1 MLRKLISYLIM
12 VVLLISSATSVFA
25 DSVDT
30 FELTRFGYNNE
41 QTRLVPD
48 KEYLP
53 MEPSWFKDIGKTYS
67 QPLILDGSRFG
78 VNNPVV
84 VVMAGHYLWGIESLP
99 HTLGAKAVEN
109 TKYLFKEPVPGPDNI
124 KGSNK
129 EPSGSH
135 STLWSDQGG
144 DWLVSGGKDGILYLN
159 KIQKLLDKTIPE
171 AQRSNKIDLEGDEI
185 TAAPLVLTYKGKTVI
200 VVANGDGGKAVLVTN
215 LDLKDKNGNLA
226 PTKIFLNI
234 GGRITSS
241 PVAVDNDGFI
251 IGSDNAPGLVR
262 GYFLDDILDMKNGNL
277 VLIDNTQ
284 YRWQIKTTSGVPSS
298 FAIDG
303 DYVYFADKTGHFY
316 KVNKITG
323 KIAWENT
330 AYADDNVF
338 INHSPAVD
346 SQYVYFPITSYG
358 GSREPGALLLLRKDN
373 GTKVALIRS
382 FTSRIVNSPVVW
394 EKEKAVVVG
403 NEDGSVNF
411 FDIKGITDNS
421 KPLIS
426 TRIFTAS
433 ADPNMDQRYAEG
445 FTGEVSVGKGLFA
458 AAGSIDGPSP
468 DGTLVVWQVS
478 TVPPPDLETVA
489 INPGTDKTDP
499 GEVYDGKV
507 TFRFN
512 QKDDTEKPVNVKLTL
527 THNGSPVKEVN
538 GKVVAFAPGE
548 TKDFSFK
555 FTGQDGKE
563 SKLVARIDPE
573 PLALGD
579 SNPANNSRTII
590 LPPEDQVDLVANIT
604 TGIGVLKVGTS
615 ATMSASLYNSSSKDI
630 QTTYIWRV
638 NGITKV
644 GPNAVTIPAG
654 NQVKVSYKY
663 TMPDVAS
670 LTVQNI
676 EVEINPGKDK
686 PGTELNLRNNK
697 DSLAIKAL
705 KDTASD
711 SSLSGTIITR

>member
-1 MLRKLISYLIM
+1 MQRKLISYLIL
-12 VVLLISSATSVFA
+12 VVLLTCSATSVFA

-99 HTLGAKAVEN
+99 HTPGAKAVEN

-124 KGSNK
+124 KGSNT

-135 STLWSDQGG
+135 STLWSDNTG
-144 DWLVSGGKDGILYLN
+144 DWLVSGVKDGTLYIH
-159 KIQKLLDKTIPE
+159 KIQDLLDKSIP
-171 AQRSNKIDLEGDEI
+171 ASKRSNKINLEGDEI

-200 VVANGDGGKAVLVTN
+200 VVANGDGGKAVLITN
-215 LDLKDKNGNLA
+215 LDRKDAKGNITA
-226 PTKIFLNI
+226 TKIFLNI
-234 GGRITSS
+234 GGRVTSS
-241 PVAVDNDGFI
+241 PVAIDNDGFI

-262 GYFLDDILDMKNGNL
+262 AYYFDDIIDVKNGNL
-277 VLIDNTQ
+277 VLKDSTQ
-284 YRWQIKTTSGVPSS
+284 YRWQIKTSSGVPAS

-303 DYVYFADKTGHFY
+303 DYVYFADKTGQFY
-316 KVNKITG
+316 KVNKTNG
-323 KIAWENT
+323 KIDWENN

-346 SQYVYFPITSYG
+346 IQYVYFPITSYG
-358 GSREPGALLLLRKDN
+358 GSREPGALLILNKST
-373 GTKVALIRS
+373 GKKVALIRS
-382 FTSRIVNSPVVW
+382 FTSRLVNSPVVW
-394 EKEKAVVVG
+394 QKENAVVVG

-411 FDIKGITDNS
+411 FDVKGITDNS

-433 ADPNMDQRYAEG
+433 ADPNLDQRYSEG

-458 AAGSIDGPSP
+458 AAGSLDGPSP
-468 DGTLVVWQVS
+468 DGALVVWQVS

-489 INPGTDKTDP
+489 INPGTDKIEP
-499 GEVYDGKV
+499 KKYDGKV

-527 THNGSPVKEVN
+527 THNGSPIKEVN
-538 GKVVAFAPGE
+538 GKVVEFAPGE
-548 TKDFSFK
+548 SKDFSFK

-573 PLALGD
+573 PLTLGD
-579 SNPANNSRTII
+579 SNPANNAKTVI

-604 TGIGVLKVGTS
+604 TSVGVLKVGTS
-615 ATMSASLYNSSSKDI
+615 ATLSASLYNSSSKDI
-630 QTTYIWRV
+630 QTNYVWRV

-644 GPNAVTIPAG
+644 VPNAVSIPAG

-676 EVEINPGKDK
+676 EVEINPGRDK
-686 PGTELNLRNNK
+686 PGTELNWSNNK
-697 DSLAIKAL
+697 DTLAIKAL